1 MSEPA
6 ARSYPYQQVAAKI
19 IEKIRARKL
28 APGAKL
34 PTIREMADEHGITTA
49 TVQRVI
55 RALTD
60 SGYAETVPGIGVFV
74 SKVIPDAEP
83 QPPAGA
89 VAQLAAELTAL
100 RQTVAALAERVDAI
114 DGKGSPS

>member
-19 IEKIRARKL
+19 IAKIRAGELRPDK
-28 APGAKL
+28 KL
-34 PTIREMADEHGITTA
+34 PTIREMADEYGITTA

-60 SGYAETVPGIGVFV
+60 SGYAETVPGVGVFV
-74 SKVIPDAEP
+74 SKVIPEAGPEP
-83 QPPAGA
+83 LAN
-89 VAQLAAELTAL
+89 VEQLAAELTAL
-100 RQTVAALAERVDAI
+100 RRTVEDLAERLERVESKSAD
-114 DGKGSPS
+114 SS

>member
-1 MSEPA
+1 MSEPV

-19 IEKIRARKL
+19 IAKIRAGEL
-28 APGAKL
+28 PPESKL
-34 PTIREMADEHGITTA
+34 PTIREMADEYGITTA

-55 RALTD
+55 RSLTE
-60 SGYAETVPGIGVFV
+60 SGYAETVPGVAVFV

-83 QPPAGA
+83 EPPAGD

-100 RQTVAALAERVDAI
+100 RQMVVALSERVDAI
-114 DGKGSPS
+114 DGKGSVS